1 VEFLFGGVRQLILNN
16 ILPYLSMIQNLDH
29 GVCFCDIIS
38 GHANTVMSVS
48 YSPDGQYV
56 ASGSYDNSIKIWSAA
71 QGTCLH
77 TWSGHSECVTS
88 VSYSPDG
95 QYLASSSEDDS
106 VKVWSMACV
115 ETRADKPDELKGKRA
130 LSPDEKFEHEGV
142 VNSMNMAKK
151 TPVENAI
158 VWSVGHSLVI
168 QRCDFTD
175 ATGLLPEQEIFIHRK
190 QRSPEDDEES
200 DYEDEDDDFDFDVY
214 NGDYLDDES
223 DPEYENDH
231 YDDEEDPYDVD

>member
-1 VEFLFGGVRQLILNN
+1 MKEWI
-16 ILPYLSMIQNLDH
+16 
-29 GVCFCDIIS
+29 
-38 GHANTVMSVS
+38 
-48 YSPDGQYV
+48 
-56 ASGSYDNSIKIWSAA
+56 
-71 QGTCLH
+71 
-77 TWSGHSECVTS
+77 
-88 VSYSPDG
+88 
-95 QYLASSSEDDS
+95 
-106 VKVWSMACV
+106 
-115 ETRADKPDELKGKRA
+115 
-130 LSPDEKFEHEGV
+130 V

-175 ATGLLPEQEIFIHRK
+175 ATGLLPEQEIFIYRK

-200 DYEDEDDDFDFDVY
+200 DYEDEDDDFDFDDFDVY
-214 NGDYLDDES
+214 YGDYLDDES